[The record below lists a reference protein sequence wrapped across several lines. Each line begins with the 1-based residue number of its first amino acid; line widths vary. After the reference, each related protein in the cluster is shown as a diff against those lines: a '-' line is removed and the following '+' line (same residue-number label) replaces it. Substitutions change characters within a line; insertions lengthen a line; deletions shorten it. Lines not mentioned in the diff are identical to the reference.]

1 MLMKKILLF
10 ASAMLISAMSFA
22 TDITITSANKVTKD
36 GITISFAKADGANSP
51 AWFEKGLRLYA
62 ENTVTIT
69 ANSDITSITF
79 NWEKQGSKDFASL
92 KANVGSYSHPS
103 SAGQGTWTGSARK
116 VVFTLGSKGQ
126 LQLNT
131 LSVITT
137 GGNDTPDDG
146 GEDTP
151 DDGGE
156 DTPDDGGEDTPVT
169 GDAATMTAGDNA
181 IACTVNGADAIKV
194 GSSKNAGKM
203 TITVPAG
210 AKTLRLYAAAWNKV
224 SNLSV
229 SITPAEKITP
239 TSITLT
245 ADAGIKGDVEDFDL
259 SGNEA
264 SYLYEFTLKNV
275 NQSTTFTLSGNQRF
289 VVWKATYTVDGDGN
303 ETPDDDGE
311 TPDTP
316 TTDTAITGLQYADAY
331 YYTNETGN
339 AFWDFD
345 LYVDYDVETY
355 ELIYPELYLMVDAAK
370 SKTAINGT
378 YGLYWA
384 GVWTSANDSVVS
396 EEDAKTGSLIIKNVG
411 NDGIYSFKGSF
422 VATNGKTYTFDQEVE
437 VWAYD
442 YDNDEEIIL
451 SEVGTDTPDVSG
463 VEDVICNTKMVKVIK
478 NGQMYIIREEKV
490 YNLLG
495 APAN

>member
-1 MLMKKILLF
+1 MKKILLF
-10 ASAMLISAMSFA
+10 ASAMLISAMSVA
-22 TDITITSANKVTKD
+22 TDFTITSPNKVTKD

-51 AWFEKGLRLYA
+51 AWFDKGLRLYA
-62 ENTVTIT
+62 KNTVTIT
-69 ANSDITSITF
+69 ATSDITSITF

-92 KANVGSYSHPS
+92 KANMGSYSHPNS
-103 SAGQGTWTGSARK
+103 TGQGKWTGTAK
-116 VVFTLGSKGQ
+116 EVVFTLGSKGQ

-131 LSVITT
+131 LSVVTV
-137 GGNDTPDDG
+137 G

-151 DDGGE
+151 DDGG

-169 GDAATMTAGDNA
+169 GDAADMALGNNA
-181 IACTVNGADAIKV
+181 FDCTVNGAKAIKV
-194 GSSKNAGKM
+194 GSSKKAGDM

-210 AKTLRLYAAAWNKV
+210 AKTLKFYAAAWNKE

-245 ADAGIKGDVEDFDL
+245 ADEGIQGGETDYKLFG
-259 SGNEA
+259 SEA
-264 SYLYEFTLKNV
+264 SYVYEFTLTNV
-275 NQSTTFTLSGNQRF
+275 NQSTTFTLSGSKRF

-316 TTDTAITGLQYADAY
+316 TTDTVITGLQYADAY
-331 YYTNETGN
+331 YYTDEEGI
-339 AFWDFD
+339 AYWDFD
-345 LYVDYDVETY
+345 LYVDWDAETD
-355 ELIYPELYLMVDAAK
+355 ELTYPELYLMVDAAK

-384 GVWTSANDSVVS
+384 VVWTSENDSVMS
-396 EEDAKTGSLIIKNVG
+396 EENATTGSLTIKNVG

-422 VATNGKTYTFDQEVE
+422 VATNGKIYTFDQEVE

-478 NGQMYIIREEKV
+478 NGQMYIIREKKV
-490 YNLLG
+490 YNVLG
-495 APAN
+495 AQVN

>member
-1 MLMKKILLF
+1 MKKILLF

-22 TDITITSANKVTKD
+22 TDFTITSPNKVTKD

-51 AWFEKGLRLYA
+51 AWFDKGLRLYA
-62 ENTVTIT
+62 KNTVTIT
-69 ANSDITSITF
+69 ATSDITSITF
-79 NWEKQGSKDFASL
+79 NWEKQGKKDFASL
-92 KANVGSYSHPS
+92 KANVGSYSHPDS
-103 SAGQGTWTGSARK
+103 IGQGKWTGSAK
-116 VVFTLGSKGQ
+116 EVVFTLGSKGQ

-131 LSVITT
+131 LSVVTV
-137 GGNDTPDDG
+137 GGEDTPDDSGGDTPDEGGGDTPDDG

-151 DDGGE
+151 A
-156 DTPDDGGEDTPVT
+156 T
-169 GDAATMTAGDNA
+169 GNAADMALGNNA
-181 IACTVNGADAIKV
+181 FDCTVNGAKAIKV
-194 GSSKNAGKM
+194 GSSKKAGNM

-210 AKTLRLYAAAWNKV
+210 AKTLKFYAAAWNKE

-245 ADAGIKGDVEDFDL
+245 ADAGIQGGETDYKL
-259 SGNEA
+259 SGSEA
-264 SYLYEFTLKNV
+264 SYVYEFTLTNV
-275 NQSTTFTLSGNQRF
+275 NQSTTFTLSGSKRF

-316 TTDTAITGLQYADAY
+316 TTDTVITGLQYADAY
-331 YYTNETGN
+331 YYTDEAGN
-339 AFWDFD
+339 AYWDFD
-345 LYVDYDVETY
+345 LYVDWDAETY
-355 ELIYPELYLMVDAAK
+355 ELTYPELYLMVDAAK

-384 GVWTSANDSVVS
+384 VVWTSENDSVMS
-396 EEDAKTGSLIIKNVG
+396 EEDATTGSLTIKNVG
-411 NDGIYSFKGSF
+411 NDGVYSFKGSF

-437 VWAYD
+437 LMAYD
-442 YDNDEEIIL
+442 DDDNGEEIIL
-451 SEVGTDTPDVSG
+451 SEEGTDTPDVSG

-478 NGQMYIIREEKV
+478 NGQMYIIREKKV

-495 APAN
+495 AQVN

>member
-1 MLMKKILLF
+1 MKKILLF

-22 TDITITSANKVTKD
+22 TDFTITSTKKVTKD

-51 AWFEKGLRLYA
+51 AWFDKGLRLYA

-69 ANSDITSITF
+69 ATSDITSITF

-92 KANVGSYSHPS
+92 KANVGSYSHPNS
-103 SAGQGTWTGSARK
+103 PGQGKWTGSAK
-116 VVFTLGSKGQ
+116 EVVFTLGSKGQ

-131 LSVITT
+131 LSVVTVGGEDTT
-137 GGNDTPDDG
+137 DDGGGDTPDDG

-156 DTPDDGGEDTPVT
+156 DDTPAT
-169 GDAATMTAGDNA
+169 GNAADMALGNNA
-181 IACTVNGADAIKV
+181 FDCTVNGAKAIKV
-194 GSSKNAGKM
+194 GSSKKAGNM

-210 AKTLRLYAAAWNKV
+210 AKTLKFYAAAWNKE

-229 SITPAEKITP
+229 SITPAENITP

-245 ADAGIKGDVEDFDL
+245 ADEGIQGGETDYKL
-259 SGNEA
+259 SGSEA
-264 SYLYEFTLKNV
+264 SYVYEFTLTNV
-275 NQSTTFTLSGNQRF
+275 NQSTTFTLSGSKRF

-316 TTDTAITGLQYADAY
+316 TTDTVITGLQYADAY
-331 YYTNETGN
+331 YYTDEEGI
-339 AFWDFD
+339 AYWDFD
-345 LYVDYDVETY
+345 LYVDVDAETY
-355 ELIYPELYLMVDAAK
+355 EVTYPELYLMVDAAK

-396 EEDAKTGSLIIKNVG
+396 EEDATTGSLTIKNVG

-422 VATNGKTYTFDQEVE
+422 VATNGKIYTFDQEVE

-463 VEDVICNTKMVKVIK
+463 VEDVIWNTKMVKVIK

-495 APAN
+495 AQVN

>member
-1 MLMKKILLF
+1 MKKILLF

-22 TDITITSANKVTKD
+22 TDFTITSPNKVTKD

-51 AWFEKGLRLYA
+51 AWFNKGLRLYA
-62 ENTVTIT
+62 KNTVTIT
-69 ANSDITSITF
+69 ATSDITSITF

-92 KANVGSYSHPS
+92 KANVGSYSHPNS
-103 SAGQGTWTGSARK
+103 TGQGKWTGSAK
-116 VVFTLGSKGQ
+116 EVVFTLGSKGQ

-131 LSVITT
+131 LSVVTV
-137 GGNDTPDDG
+137 GGEDTPDDGGDTPDDG

-156 DTPDDGGEDTPVT
+156 DDTPAT
-169 GDAATMTAGDNA
+169 GDAADMALGNNA
-181 IACTVNGADAIKV
+181 FDCTVNGAKAIKV
-194 GSSKNAGKM
+194 GSSKKAGDM

-210 AKTLRLYAAAWNKV
+210 AKTLKFYAAAWNKE

-229 SITPAEKITP
+229 SITPAENITP

-245 ADAGIKGDVEDFDL
+245 ADEGIQGGETDYKL
-259 SGNEA
+259 SGSEA
-264 SYLYEFTLKNV
+264 SYVYEFTLTNV
-275 NQSTTFTLSGNQRF
+275 NQATTFTLSGSKRF

-316 TTDTAITGLQYADAY
+316 TTDTVITGLQYADAY
-331 YYTNETGN
+331 YYTDEEGI
-339 AFWDFD
+339 AYWDFD
-345 LYVDYDVETY
+345 LYVDWDAETD
-355 ELIYPELYLMVDAAK
+355 ELTYPELYLMVDAAK

-378 YGLYWA
+378 YRLYWA
-384 GVWTSANDSVVS
+384 VVWTSENDSVMS
-396 EEDAKTGSLIIKNVG
+396 EENATTGSLTIKNVG

-422 VATNGKTYTFDQEVE
+422 VATNGKIYTFDQEVE

-451 SEVGTDTPDVSG
+451 SEEGTDTPDVSG
-463 VEDVICNTKMVKVIK
+463 VEDVIWNSKMVKVIK
-478 NGQMYIIREEKV
+478 DGQMYIIREEKV

-495 APAN
+495 AQVN

>member
-1 MLMKKILLF
+1 MKKILLF
-10 ASAMLISAMSFA
+10 ASAMLISAMSVA
-22 TDITITSANKVTKD
+22 TDFTITSPNKVTKD
-36 GITISFAKADGANSP
+36 GITISFAKAGGANSP
-51 AWFEKGLRLYA
+51 AWFNKGLRLYA
-62 ENTVTIT
+62 KNTVTIT
-69 ANSDITSITF
+69 ATSDITSITF

-92 KANVGSYSHPS
+92 KANVGSYSHPNS
-103 SAGQGTWTGSARK
+103 TGQGKWTGSAK
-116 VVFTLGSKGQ
+116 EVVFTLGSKGQ

-131 LSVITT
+131 LSVVTV
-137 GGNDTPDDG
+137 GGEDTPDDGGGDTPDDG

-156 DTPDDGGEDTPVT
+156 DDTPAT
-169 GDAATMTAGDNA
+169 GNAADMALGNNA
-181 IACTVNGADAIKV
+181 FDCTVNGAKAIKV
-194 GSSKNAGKM
+194 GSSKKAGDM

-210 AKTLRLYAAAWNKV
+210 AKTLKFYAAAWNKE

-245 ADAGIKGDVEDFDL
+245 ADAGIQGGETDYKLYG
-259 SGNEA
+259 SEA
-264 SYLYEFTLKNV
+264 SYVYEFTLTNV

-289 VVWKATYTVDGDGN
+289 VVWKATYSADASGN
-303 ETPDDDGE
+303 DTPDDGGE

-316 TTDTAITGLQYADAY
+316 TTDTVITGLQYADAY
-331 YYTNETGN
+331 YYTDEEGI
-339 AFWDFD
+339 AYWDFD
-345 LYVDYDVETY
+345 LYVYYDVETY
-355 ELIYPELYLMVDAAK
+355 GLIYPELYLMVDAAK

-384 GVWTSANDSVVS
+384 GLWTSANDSVMS
-396 EEDAKTGSLIIKNVG
+396 EENATTGSLTIKNVG

-437 VWAYD
+437 LMAYD
-442 YDNDEEIIL
+442 DDAGEEIIL
-451 SEVGTDTPDVSG
+451 SEEGTDTPDVSG
-463 VEDVICNTKMVKVIK
+463 VEDVIWNSKMVKVIK
-478 NGQMYIIREEKV
+478 DGQMYIIREEKV

-495 APAN
+495 AQVN

>member
-1 MLMKKILLF
+1 MKKILLF

-22 TDITITSANKVTKD
+22 TDFTITSINKVTKD

-51 AWFEKGLRLYA
+51 AWFNKGLRLYA

-69 ANSDITSITF
+69 ATSDITSITF

-92 KANVGSYSHPS
+92 KANVGSYSHPNS
-103 SAGQGTWTGSARK
+103 PGQGKWTGSAK
-116 VVFTLGSKGQ
+116 EVVFTLGSKGQ

-131 LSVITT
+131 LSVVTV
-137 GGNDTPDDG
+137 G

-156 DTPDDGGEDTPVT
+156 DDTPVT
-169 GDAATMTAGDNA
+169 GDAADMALGNNA
-181 IACTVNGADAIKV
+181 FDCTVNGAKAIKV
-194 GSSKNAGKM
+194 GSSKKAGNM

-210 AKTLRLYAAAWNKV
+210 AKTLKFYAAAWNKE

-229 SITPAEKITP
+229 SITPAENITP

-245 ADAGIKGDVEDFDL
+245 ADEGIQGGETDYKL
-259 SGNEA
+259 SGSEA
-264 SYLYEFTLKNV
+264 SYVYEFTLTNV
-275 NQSTTFTLSGNQRF
+275 NQSTTFTLSGSKRF
-289 VVWKATYTVDGDGN
+289 VVWKATYSADASGN
-303 ETPDDDGE
+303 DTPDDGGE

-331 YYTNETGN
+331 YYTDEAGN
-339 AFWDFD
+339 AYWDFD
-345 LYVDYDVETY
+345 LYVDWDAETD
-355 ELIYPELYLMVDAAK
+355 ELTYPELYLMVDAAK

-396 EEDAKTGSLIIKNVG
+396 EEDATTGSLTIKNVG

-437 VWAYD
+437 LMAYD
-442 YDNDEEIIL
+442 DDAGEAIIL
-451 SEVGTDTPDVSG
+451 SEEGTDTPDVSG
-463 VEDVICNTKMVKVIK
+463 VEDVIWNAKMVKVIK
-478 NGQMYIIREEKV
+478 DGQMYIIREENV
-490 YNLLG
+490 YNVLG
-495 APAN
+495 AQVN